1 MSGLGVPVKLLH
13 ESLGHVI
20 TVELKTGQ
28 LYRGKLAE
36 GTHAKTSQLQ
46 PMEDANQTQQT
57 AEDNLNI
64 ALRDITVTGRD
75 GRVSQLDQVY
85 IRGSMV
91 RFFIVPDMLQNAP
104 MSVPFYFPA
113 DPYSNFTRTNIYLRW
128 HRFKRTGVNAMRGRG
143 IGTARGRATI
153 MRGSSSSSIFVSF
166 ISDRDLP
173 SFSSQC
179 STWTRHANPKRH

>member
-1 MSGLGVPVKLLH
+1 MAQSGLGVPVKLLH

-36 GTHAKTSQLQ
+36 
-46 PMEDANQTQQT
+46 

-64 ALRDITVTGRD
+64 SLKDITVTGRD

-85 IRGSMV
+85 IRGSMI

-104 MSVPFYFPA
+104 M
-113 DPYSNFTRTNIYLRW
+113 
-128 HRFKRTGVNAMRGRG
+128 FKRVGPNAMKGRG
-143 IGTARGRATI
+143 IGTAPWRPRRSRHQTMNVEHPVRSHHLSFALLLSLYFTCHSPQNKRRA
-153 MRGSSSSSIFVSF
+153 
-166 ISDRDLP
+166 P
-173 SFSSQC
+173 
-179 STWTRHANPKRH
+179 

>member
-1 MSGLGVPVKLLH
+1 MTTSGLGVPVKLLH

-36 GTHAKTSQLQ
+36 GECKMRYVHRVRDIDVLHLQ
-46 PMEDANQTQQT
+46 PSHLA

-64 ALRDITVTGRD
+64 ALKDITVTGRD

-104 MSVPFYFPA
+104 MYVVRPCR
-113 DPYSNFTRTNIYLRW
+113 TRL
-128 HRFKRTGVNAMRGRG
+128 
-143 IGTARGRATI
+143 
-153 MRGSSSSSIFVSF
+153 
-166 ISDRDLP
+166 
-173 SFSSQC
+173 
-179 STWTRHANPKRH
+179 